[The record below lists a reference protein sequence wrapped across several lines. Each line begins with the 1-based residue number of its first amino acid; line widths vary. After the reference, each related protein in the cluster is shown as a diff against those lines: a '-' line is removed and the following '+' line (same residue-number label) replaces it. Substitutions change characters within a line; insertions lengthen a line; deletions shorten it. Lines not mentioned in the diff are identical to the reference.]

1 LQKIEE
7 KKTLGSL
14 KKFSQ
19 KLEGGKKK
27 KTATLAKTLKRDSD
41 RLGGN

>member
-1 LQKIEE
+1 LQKIEG

-19 KLEGGKKK
+19 KLEEKKQ
-27 KTATLAKTLKRDSD
+27 TTTLAKTLKRDSD

>member
-7 KKTLGSL
+7 KNTLGSL
-14 KKFSQ
+14 NKFSQ
-19 KLEGGKKK
+19 KLEEKN

-41 RLGGN
+41 RLGGK

>member
-1 LQKIEE
+1 LKK

-19 KLEGGKKK
+19 KLEEKKQ
-27 KTATLAKTLKRDSD
+27 TTTLAKTLKRDSD
-41 RLGGN
+41 RLGEN